1 MLWFLGQQPVK
12 SNRVRRKRRM
22 VRNVNADHGAGR
34 PYAVRE
40 SQRGL
45 TATTANVENLLALG
59 RLQRIYGR
67 KSQGF
72 DPAVEQLVKLRPGAA
87 SYRVPV
93 FDLCGVRRELQGFRH
108 VNVLAREFNAL
119 RSVSYR
125 RTL

>member
-1 MLWFLGQQPVK
+1 MERDLKHRG
-12 SNRVRRKRRM
+12 
-22 VRNVNADHGAGR
+22 RNINADHRASR
-34 PYAVRE
+34 PYPVSE
-40 SQRGL
+40 SQRRL
-45 TATTANVENLLALG
+45 TATTANVEEVLALG

-67 KSQGF
+67 KSQVF
-72 DPAVEQLVKLRPGAA
+72 DLAVEQLVKLRPGVA